1 MLLLSRSEHKL
12 KSVQEEIVAK
22 YPSVAVDYATVD
34 FSKLTPA
41 VLDKLRAKLSG
52 LDVGVLVNNVGVSY
66 EFCQWFHELTDSEA
80 RAREIPPRTQ
90 GRDSNWKT
98 HPQRR
103 RAAALWARWPEKR
116 ANLDTTAVD
125 SCGVQI
131 HIALVSFSSTT
142 ERKLYRW
149 MSTASTLTYRAGCR
163 AWRYGGVCAGAEVER
178 RHSRPISD

>member
-80 RAREIPPRTQ
+80 RARERRGAAFST
-90 GRDSNWKT
+90 
-98 HPQRR
+98 R
-103 RAAALWARWPEKR
+103 RAASPPTPSPRSLRGRCP
-116 ANLDTTAVD
+116 T
-125 SCGVQI
+125 
-131 HIALVSFSSTT
+131 
-142 ERKLYRW
+142 
-149 MSTASTLTYRAGCR
+149 
-163 AWRYGGVCAGAEVER
+163 
-178 RHSRPISD
+178 